1 MDGTEARVLIFV
13 EYMFGK
19 ISFKIFF
26 VSFLIGLFFL
36 YVVGQENKIVYVY
49 PTLTNSSNVLFKDKS
64 GQYFRF
70 KSKEVECPSDK
81 TTIKQIPIQ

>member
-1 MDGTEARVLIFV
+1 
-13 EYMFGK
+13 MFGK

-26 VSFLIGLFFL
+26 VSFLIGLLFL
-36 YVVGQENKIVYVY
+36 YIVGQESKIVYVY
-49 PTLTNSSNVLFKDKS
+49 PTLTNSSKVLFKDKS

-70 KSKEVECPSDK
+70 KSKEVECPADS